1 MAWFVLIL
9 SGVLEAVWATAL
21 GASDGLTEPVA
32 TTVFLVSV
40 VLSMIGLA
48 WAMKFLPI
56 SVAYAVWTGI
66 GAGLA
71 VLYAMVWGAESAT
84 LPRIIFLTGIIAAI
98 AGLKVTATPASA
110 EEPAALRPAAL
121 SANALRPTAL
131 IPAALRPTAQPLPG
145 QSTLGVAEHS
155 GGGAAQ

>member
-21 GASDGLTEPVA
+21 GASAGFTQPVA
-32 TTVFLVSV
+32 TAIFLVSV

-71 VLYAMVWGAESAT
+71 VIYAMVWGVEPAT

-98 AGLKVTATPASA
+98 AGLKVTATPATA
-110 EEPAALRPAAL
+110 QEPAAL
-121 SANALRPTAL
+121 SANALRST
-131 IPAALRPTAQPLPG
+131 ALRPTAQPLPG
-145 QSTLGVAEHS
+145 QSTPGAAEHS

>member
-71 VLYAMVWGAESAT
+71 VLYAMVWGAEPAT

-98 AGLKVTATPASA
+98 AGLKATATPASA
-110 EEPAALRPAAL
+110 QEPAALIPAAL
-121 SANALRPTAL
+121 SAN
-131 IPAALRPTAQPLPG
+131 ALRPTAQPLPG
-145 QSTLGVAEHS
+145 QSTLGAAEHS

>member
-1 MAWFVLIL
+1 MAWFVLVL

-21 GASDGLTEPVA
+21 GASDGFTEPVA
-32 TTVFLVSV
+32 TTVLLVSV

-71 VLYAMVWGAESAT
+71 VLYAMVWGAEPAT
-84 LPRIIFLTGIIAAI
+84 LPRIIFLAGIIAAI
-98 AGLKVTATPASA
+98 AGLKATATPASA
-110 EEPAALRPAAL
+110 QEPAAL
-121 SANALRPTAL
+121 SATAL

-145 QSTLGVAEHS
+145 QPTPGAAEHS